1 MDDAAALFHA
11 WQRLRKNHNAGVDRR
26 FIPRPNLPGRL
37 CRGPRTDP
45 AARAV
50 RHLPGRLPGRGAA
63 GCISGRVERNQP
75 DRLPAT
81 HVAVGYL
88 WVEERFRRLGIARAL
103 FAAIAEWASTQDGVA
118 HFEMAVLGADAGAAA
133 FWRSIGFA
141 PFIERLCGAV
151 ERARP
156 KRISLFLVRHGE
168 TAFDR
173 DGQGLGRED
182 VALTATGVAQ
192 AAAVGNRLAACAV
205 RRVLSSPLSRARDV
219 AGAIAVHH
227 GLEVEL
233 LDALV
238 ELDIGQTEG
247 LGFAEM
253 RRRFPEFLAAWPDR
267 TAGAP
272 ACPAAKA
279 SKTSRRGS
287 PPVAE
292 LLLRD
297 ADGDT
302 VVVAHNFVLR
312 TLLCSL
318 LGVETAAWRSFQVDL
333 ASVSCVNVRNGR
345 VGVGFVNDRCH
356 LVNLNLA

>member
-1 MDDAAALFHA
+1 M
-11 WQRLRKNHNAGVDRR
+11 
-26 FIPRPNLPGRL
+26 
-37 CRGPRTDP
+37 
-45 AARAV
+45 
-50 RHLPGRLPGRGAA
+50 
-63 GCISGRVERNQP
+63 
-75 DRLPAT
+75 
-81 HVAVGYL
+81 
-88 WVEERFRRLGIARAL
+88 
-103 FAAIAEWASTQDGVA
+103 
-118 HFEMAVLGADAGAAA
+118 
-133 FWRSIGFA
+133 
-141 PFIERLCGAV
+141 
-151 ERARP
+151 
-156 KRISLFLVRHGE
+156 SLFLVRHGE
-168 TAFDR
+168 TAFNR

-238 ELDIGQTEG
+238 ELDIGETEG

-253 RRRFPEFLAAWPDR
+253 RRRFPEFLAAWAGPDGWR
-267 TAGAP
+267 ARMPGGESIEDL
-272 ACPAAKA
+272 AARLA
-279 SKTSRRGS
+279 
-287 PPVAE
+287 PVAE
-292 LLLRD
+292 LLLHE

>member
-1 MDDAAALFHA
+1 V
-11 WQRLRKNHNAGVDRR
+11 W
-26 FIPRPNLPGRL
+26 GR
-37 CRGPRTDP
+37 
-45 AARAV
+45 
-50 RHLPGRLPGRGAA
+50 
-63 GCISGRVERNQP
+63 
-75 DRLPAT
+75 
-81 HVAVGYL
+81 
-88 WVEERFRRLGIARAL
+88 
-103 FAAIAEWASTQDGVA
+103 
-118 HFEMAVLGADAGAAA
+118 
-133 FWRSIGFA
+133 
-141 PFIERLCGAV
+141 
-151 ERARP
+151 
-156 KRISLFLVRHGE
+156 
-168 TAFDR
+168 
-173 DGQGLGRED
+173 
-182 VALTATGVAQ
+182 
-192 AAAVGNRLAACAV
+192 AACGV

-253 RRRFPEFLAAWPDR
+253 RRRFPEFLAAWAGPDGWR
-267 TAGAP
+267 ARMPGGESIEDL
-272 ACPAAKA
+272 AARLA
-279 SKTSRRGS
+279 
-287 PPVAE
+287 PVAE